1 MWWQCINFVTYDW
14 FTNLLRSFISLTTP
28 WSFWK
33 RNSFTNFVLFMILE
47 AMIAAM
53 GFRNCLLTCAAILL
67 TNVVIGI
74 IFTYKPS
81 SIAVD
86 TSEKADEEE
95 KDTRKISLK
104 VQGTCACMFSKSSPV
119 NKYLV
124 KHNPYCAGKNGS
136 YEISIIRF
144 TNWKKNCSPQSK
156 QLQLCPLGLEWVR
169 NIKTGSD

>member
-1 MWWQCINFVTYDW
+1 
-14 FTNLLRSFISLTTP
+14 
-28 WSFWK
+28 
-33 RNSFTNFVLFMILE
+33 
-47 AMIAAM
+47 MIAAM

-67 TNVVIGI
+67 TNLVIGI

-104 VQGTCACMFSKSSPV
+104 VQGTCTCMFSENLPV

-124 KHNPYCAGKNGS
+124 KHNPYCADKNGS
-136 YEISIIRF
+136 YEISINVSSKRHSKICF
-144 TNWKKNCSPQSK
+144 TN
-156 QLQLCPLGLEWVR
+156 
-169 NIKTGSD
+169 